1 MHGDHAADPGQIQE
15 VPGTP
20 EAVLSQPGVQGQHG
34 QIQMPVLERLCIGFE
49 IDFHVP
55 VPAGIFT
62 LPVPPVQIPGV
73 KQSAAAHG
81 DEEGHTLIGGG
92 QRLNLYAGRKVPDF
106 PAAQANA
113 VLRSGV
119 GNIPAGAV
127 AVSQPDVPAQQEC
140 DVPGAVIQ
148 REDGGGEVILV
159 AVAGKHQQRPV
170 LGNGRQSPFPPVK
183 EEAGL
188 RQFHKKAAVGQKGH
202 AHYSTRTAVP

>member
-1 MHGDHAADPGQIQE
+1 MQPWFRVQVWTDGSDIQRKDLAVFCNGKDTAAVLGIGIQELPGKAKILPLVHGDHAADPGQIQE

-34 QIQMPVLERLCIGFE
+34 QIQMPVLERLRIGFE
-49 IDFHVP
+49 VDFHVP
-55 VPAGIFT
+55 VPAGIFA

-92 QRLNLYAGRKVPDF
+92 QRLNLYAGRKFPDF
-106 PAAQANA
+106 PAAQTNA

-140 DVPGAVIQ
+140 DVPGAA
-148 REDGGGEVILV
+148 EVI
-159 AVAGKHQQRPV
+159 AYG
-170 LGNGRQSPFPPVK
+170 
-183 EEAGL
+183 
-188 RQFHKKAAVGQKGH
+188 
-202 AHYSTRTAVP
+202 TAVRVL